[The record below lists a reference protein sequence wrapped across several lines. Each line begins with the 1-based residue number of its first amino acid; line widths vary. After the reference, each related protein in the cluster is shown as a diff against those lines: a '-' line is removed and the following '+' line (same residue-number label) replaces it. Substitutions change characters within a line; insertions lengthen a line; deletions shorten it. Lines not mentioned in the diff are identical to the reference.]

1 LVEVDVGVPV
11 GVDVGVCVG
20 VAVRVGVGV
29 SVLVGVDVGVPV
41 EVDVGVLVGVQD
53 GVGVWVCVGVG
64 VLVGVGAGV
73 FVGVEVSVGVGPPH
87 GFRGD
92 ALLRGFG
99 APAVK
104 SPALSSVSV
113 QPPTA
118 RSAAVVSLKSA
129 VGPEPSKLFA
139 ELPYPTKS
147 RILELG
153 KQLFG
158 SAPQSNSFS

>member
-1 LVEVDVGVPV
+1 MCSSDLLVEVDVAVSVEVDAGVS
-11 GVDVGVCVG
+11 
-20 VAVRVGVGV
+20 VGVGV
-29 SVLVGVDVGVPV
+29 KDG
-41 EVDVGVLVGVQD
+41 D

-92 ALLRGFG
+92 ALLRGLG

-113 QPPTA
+113 QPATP
-118 RSAAVVSLKSA
+118 RSAAVVSVKFA
-129 VGPEPSKLFA
+129 VGAEPSKLFA

-153 KQLFG
+153 KQSFSDL
-158 SAPQSNSFS
+158 PQSNSFS